1 MSRSL
6 PLCLAPLV
14 LAFALP
20 ASGADAVRGR
30 ALYESRCGGCH
41 AESVHGRARREAGG
55 FEALRGWVRR
65 WSANLDLKWTA
76 EEVDDVSVYLN
87 GLYYRFPCPPGA
99 CRPLGQAGASP
110 QVTASGPAGAS

>member
-1 MSRSL
+1 MKRLLPTLLASL
-6 PLCLAPLV
+6 VIAWAP
-14 LAFALP
+14 P
-20 ASGADAVRGR
+20 AAGADTVRGR

-65 WSANLDLKWTA
+65 WSANLGLRWTA
-76 EEVDDVSVYLN
+76 DEVDDVAVYLN
-87 GLYYRFPCPPGA
+87 GRYYRFPCPPSA
-99 CRPLGQAGASP
+99 CRPLGRAGAP